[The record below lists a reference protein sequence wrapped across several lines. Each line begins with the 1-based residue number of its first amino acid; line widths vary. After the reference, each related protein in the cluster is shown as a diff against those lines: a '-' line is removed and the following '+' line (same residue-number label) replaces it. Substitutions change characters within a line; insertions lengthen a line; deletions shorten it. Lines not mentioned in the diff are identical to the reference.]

1 MTSKIFG
8 TLLLIFAF
16 RAISI
21 AQVKTEATRTTA
33 DSTGKS
39 TTVTEVIISKSEDIT
54 PRNSMIIVNP
64 LKFLLF
70 YNLSY
75 FHKVTETLAV
85 GGGFQLP
92 TIKGVDGFGIN
103 LEARYYPKGKTLRGF
118 YVAPNASFNSFE
130 SKVQSTSIGILL
142 GWQWFPGDDFAIGL
156 GLGID
161 QYYISNKDYSS
172 SYDGTFPAVRFDV
185 GYAW

>member
-8 TLLLIFAF
+8 TLLLIFAC

-21 AQVKTEATRTTA
+21 AQVKTEATRTTT

-39 TTVTEVIISKSEDIT
+39 TTVTEVIISKSEDVT
-54 PRNSMIIVNP
+54 PRNNMIVINP
-64 LKFLLF
+64 LKFFLF

-75 FHKVTETLAV
+75 FRKISETMAF
-85 GGGFQLP
+85 GGGFQFP
-92 TIKGVDGFGIN
+92 TIKGVEGFGVN
-103 LEARYYPKGKTLRGF
+103 LEIRYYPKGKTLRGF
-118 YVAPNASFNSFE
+118 YVAPNASYNSFG
-130 SKVQSTSIGILL
+130 SSVHSTSIGILL

-156 GLGID
+156 GLGVD
-161 QYYISNKDYSS
+161 QYFITDKNYSS
-172 SYDGTFPAVRFDV
+172 HYDGTFPAVRFDV